1 MKPIQI
7 LHNQSI
13 LDIAIQHTGSVFNAF
28 AIATAND
35 MAVSETLIAGTSI
48 LIPDNV
54 LNDESILNYYKAK
67 EIQPATSLT
76 DVQSVIEYKGI
87 GYMIIEDNFKVG

>member
-7 LHNQSI
+7 LHNQSL
-13 LDIAIQHTGSVFNAF
+13 LDIAIQHTGSVENAF
-28 AIATAND
+28 KIAELNKIP
-35 MAVSETLIAGTSI
+35 VSETLTAGTSI
-48 LIPDNV
+48 LIPDHV
-54 LNDESILNYYKAK
+54 INDESILNYYKAK